1 MKFCRRKWF
10 AFLVIFFILLL
21 LCLIT
26 YKKVKS
32 HLSTLTDSQEYK
44 PALQDIQRTTIV
56 NSRRSRTTSEKHG
69 ESIQTKGTPPT
80 SIIPSR
86 GIYETIL
93 FNNSLSILNSI
104 YISVKTST
112 KFHNDRLA
120 PLLVTWMQPLNPD
133 QVSVCTIIY
142 DRPGQTLKCVT

>member
-1 MKFCRRKWF
+1 MKLYRRKWF
-10 AFLVIFFILLL
+10 AFFVIFVILLL
-21 LCLIT
+21 LCVIT

-32 HLSTLTDSQEYK
+32 ELNTLTYSQEYK
-44 PALQDIQRTTIV
+44 ATLQDIQRTTIV
-56 NSRRSRTTSEKHG
+56 NSWHSRTTSEKHS
-69 ESIQTKGTPPT
+69 ESIQTKAAPLT

-93 FNNSLSILNSI
+93 FNNSLSILNTI

-133 QVSVCTIIY
+133 QVSVCTKIY
-142 DRPGQTLKCVT
+142 LRPKHRL